1 MKFRS
6 LSPLRYPGG
15 KARLAG
21 YLARLIAAQRP
32 RPRYYAEPFA
42 GGAGAALH
50 LLEAEEVRG
59 IHLNDLSPGIA
70 AFWRSLFGSTEAF
83 AKRIEAQPLTLDAWH
98 VAREVYFSAPES
110 VEEFELGY
118 ATFLLNR
125 FNRSGILEAGPIG
138 GMEQRGTWK
147 IGARFN
153 AVELAARVRYVGGYR
168 NRVKVT
174 ELDAR
179 DFITGL
185 ACHASDTLLY
195 VDPPYLVQGERLY
208 LDSLSFVDHTE
219 FAELLRSSMFRWFL
233 TYDADERILSELYPG
248 LRCVEFNISHTAH
261 TQHVGSEYAV
271 FSDRLEVPGI
281 DVISRGEARWIAS

>member
-15 KARLAG
+15 KARLST
-21 YLARLIAAQRP
+21 YLARLIAAQHP

-50 LLEAEEVRG
+50 LLDAEEVRAVR
-59 IHLNDLSPGIA
+59 LNDLSPGIA
-70 AFWRSLFGSTEAF
+70 AFWRSVFSETDAF
-83 AKRIEAQPLTLDAWH
+83 ARRIEAQPLTIEAWH
-98 VAREVYFSAPES
+98 AARAVYFSS
-110 VEEFELGY
+110 TVIDIFELGY

-138 GMEQRGTWK
+138 GIEQAGKWTV
-147 IGARFN
+147 GARFN
-153 AVELAARVRYVGGYR
+153 REELASRVRYVGSYR
-168 NRVKVT
+168 NRVRVT

-179 DFITGL
+179 AFVRSLEDE
-185 ACHASDTLLY
+185 AAQTLLY

-208 LDSLSFVDHTE
+208 LDSLSIEDHR
-219 FAELLRSSMFRWFL
+219 ELALQLRGSSFRWFL
-233 TYDADERILSELYPG
+233 TYDADDRIPADLYPE
-248 LRCVEFNISHTAH
+248 LRCIEFNISHTAH

-271 FSDRLEVPGI
+271 FSENLEVPAI
-281 DVISRGEARWIAS
+281 DVLPRGEARWIAS